1 MDFIVDN
8 IFLIGIAFIS
18 GAMLVFPMIR
28 RGAGGPYVNTTE
40 ATRLINREDALV
52 IDVREP
58 AEYAKG
64 RMLGAKNIPL
74 EQLGSRL
81 GELEKHK
88 SKPLIL
94 ACDSGRRSGDA
105 VSLLRAKGF
114 DKAFNLAGGFNGWQ
128 QTGLPVEK

>member
-18 GAMLVFPMIR
+18 GAMLVFPMIK

-40 ATRLINREDALV
+40 ATRLINREDAVV
-52 IDVREP
+52 IDVRDP

-64 RMLGAKNIPL
+64 HMLGAKNIPL
-74 EQLGSRL
+74 DQLGTRL
-81 GELEKHK
+81 AELEKHK
-88 SKPLIL
+88 AKPLIL
-94 ACDSGRRSGDA
+94 ACDSGRRSGDG

-114 DKAFNLAGGFNGWQ
+114 DKAFNLAGGFTGWQ

>member
-40 ATRLINREDALV
+40 ATRLINREDAVV

-64 RMLGAKNIPL
+64 HMLGAKNIPL
-74 EQLGSRL
+74 DQLGSRL
-81 GELEKHK
+81 AELEKLK
-88 SKPLIL
+88 AKPLIL
-94 ACDSGRRSGDA
+94 ACETGRRSGDA

-114 DKAFNLAGGFNGWQ
+114 DKAFNLAGGFAGWQ